1 VRNNW
6 RPNVNVIQSNLNM
19 RVRAIDLVWETRRD
33 AVEEELK
40 TLLGVEQL
48 DNKDPRCFQQR
59 NAAAKLREEQ
69 LRGLLKINQSE
80 ETPTPDENGTED
92 HESQQAPKPNE
103 PGHLPQEPLIAPSQS
118 DDPPINIDPAMHAHN
133 ANQTAQQQMRTL
145 ILETRHQPPQKP
157 TQPCKTHLLPYIIHQ
172 MTIQLWNRII
182 MPSRYLPPSAIP
194 DSAPHLQP
202 TCLYSCCLKHKL
214 RIKERNSQRMIGLH
228 LRPKKWYSQEQGT
241 GASRG
246 GVNDT

>member
-1 VRNNW
+1 
-6 RPNVNVIQSNLNM
+6 M

-118 DDPPINIDPAMHAHN
+118 DDPPINIDPALHAHD
-133 ANQTAQQQMRTL
+133 ANQTAQQRVGTYPHPQYP
-145 ILETRHQPPQKP
+145 TRPHTCSQPVS
-157 TQPCKTHLLPYIIHQ
+157 T
-172 MTIQLWNRII
+172 
-182 MPSRYLPPSAIP
+182 A
-194 DSAPHLQP
+194 A
-202 TCLYSCCLKHKL
+202 
-214 RIKERNSQRMIGLH
+214 
-228 LRPKKWYSQEQGT
+228 
-241 GASRG
+241 ASTT
-246 GVNDT
+246 NYE